1 MVRYLN
7 SALVAFAITAS
18 LFLGMRLLIQSGD
31 TRLAE
36 PTRGPMLDFVRLKK
50 EETVEKKERKPKKP
64 PKPETP
70 PPKMQEPPMQASNM
84 DNAANSM
91 AFSADIEATSGLEGG
106 LALQGGDGEYL
117 PRVKVQ
123 PIYPRRAQARGIEG
137 WVLVEFT
144 VTPLGTVTNP
154 VVVDAEPQGIFD
166 KAALDAV
173 VKWKYKPRVIDGK
186 PTEVAGVQNKVTFK
200 MN

>member
-7 SALVAFAITAS
+7 AALVSFAITAS

-31 TRLAE
+31 TRLAD

-70 PPKMQEPPMQASNM
+70 PPKMNEPPMQANSL
-84 DNAANSM
+84 DNTANTL
-91 AFSADIEATSGLEGG
+91 AFAADIETSSGLEGG

-144 VTPLGTVTNP
+144 VTELGNVIDP
-154 VVVDAEPQGIFD
+154 IVVDAEPEGIFD